1 MIKQIKIITC
11 LLSALAVLSA
21 CNKESEPYSFQEV
34 ENDKFEHLHGVGYIN
49 GGPEFVIATHDGL
62 YQYGEQGWK
71 EANSEKH
78 DYMGFQAVRD
88 GFFSSG
94 HPESGSDLKN
104 PLGLIKSTDHGAT
117 FDKLAFYGE
126 IDFHY
131 LGAGYETNAVYVM
144 NEMPTDDLPAGFQY
158 TLDEGETWMNASLNG
173 YDADSISNLAVHP
186 SEPGT
191 IAIGSEKGVYISEDH
206 GNHFVKLIDQPMVIY
221 VVLTEDGGYNA
232 SYEKENVELTAFS
245 SEDGQETVL
254 PLPDENMDPIVF
266 LAVSPD
272 NTEEIVIVTN
282 DNSIYLTKDRGQN
295 WEMLSQSGK
304 LSM

>member
-1 MIKQIKIITC
+1 MLKRMKIFPGF
-11 LLSALAVLSA
+11 LVVLMVMSA
-21 CNKESEPYSFQEV
+21 CSQESVPYAFQEV
-34 ENDKFEHLHGVGYIN
+34 ENEVFEHLHGVGYIN
-49 GGPEFVIATHDGL
+49 GGPEFVIATHDSL

-94 HPESGSDLKN
+94 HPEPGTDYKN
-104 PLGLIKSTDHGAT
+104 PLGLIKSVDRGAT

-144 NEMPTDDLPAGFQY
+144 NEMPTDDLPGGFQY
-158 TLDEGETWMNASLNG
+158 TLDEGETWKSSSLNR

-191 IAIGSEKGVYISEDH
+191 IAVGSEKGLYISEDH
-206 GNHFVKLIDQPMVIY
+206 GNHFMKLNDKPMVIY
-221 VVLTEDGGYNA
+221 VVLTEDGGYYA
-232 SYEKENVELTAFS
+232 SYEKENVNLTAFS
-245 SEDGQETVL
+245 TEGGQETVI
-254 PLPDENMDPIVF
+254 PLPDENLDPIVF

-272 NTEEIVIVTN
+272 NTEEVVIVTN
-282 DNSIYLTKDRGQN
+282 DNSIYLTKDRGLN

-304 LSM
+304 LIM